1 MTSSVTAPHG
11 TGIELT
17 VCGPPQL
24 DSFVVSEYLGGYTPQ
39 IKIRRALQMG
49 RRCPELAL
57 EAYQIAY
64 NELVHNTLDV
74 ETAKIVAKFIQ
85 DLDSSFI
92 RDTAWED
99 DARRTSHDEQENLR
113 VQIES
118 NMKQH
123 LMKDASQGQAALAN
137 LYERMGLSDKAT
149 ASYLKARDYCTSLQD
164 QADMSAKAA
173 YTGASIM
180 RWAQVSNY
188 ANKALS
194 TSKTPNDE
202 ANIGLRLLVLQ
213 ADMGESKWSD
223 VARNVGSLNYESA
236 NTSQVVTPMDIALYG
251 TLAGLASLSRDEI
264 KDMLINNTQFRKFL
278 EHLPVCLELLQLFYR
293 SQYTSALA
301 KLDQVMSLARID
313 MVLALQVDKL
323 LSKIRVNILVLYTQ
337 PFASTRLESMA
348 KALRFGTASE
358 LERELASL
366 ISSGRIKARIDL
378 VNGFLI
384 SYKVEP
390 RDLALQKVEKMYKT
404 FSDQSELLLARV
416 MFLEE
421 ETANTPKS
429 SRR

>member
-64 NELVHNTLDV
+64 NELVQNTLDV

-113 VQIES
+113 VQI
-118 NMKQH
+118 
-123 LMKDASQGQAALAN
+123 DAWGF
-137 LYERMGLSDKAT
+137 SDKAT

-202 ANIGLRLLVLQ
+202 AN
-213 ADMGESKWSD
+213 ADMGEGKWSD
-223 VARNVGSLNYESA
+223 VARNVGLLNYESA

-301 KLDQVMSLARID
+301 KLDQTMSLARID